1 MAEEFD
7 LIPANEKC
15 DTFKVVFDYYSPRAH
30 FIILPRNEFISTYF
44 ELDQKARPKVVKS
57 ALSIVSGYKLQK
69 SAILS
74 IHFGSWLTTKDKF
87 HAHICVDVDNYL
99 LIFEENKQR
108 IPGWP
113 SSDYVTK
120 QWIASKN
127 RNDYP
132 MNVRGYPFKSYFKEE
147 VKAIKDYRRPLTAG
161 SDSPCPQLPPNFSP
175 HQSEQRVGFAVEKSK
190 DPSSREYRR
199 SPTGESDSSCPPLPF
214 ALLFHPSEPRV
225 GFAVEKSKEPSSR
238 ESKFE
243 ALEAMINFAEKNNLT
258 NIKSKD
264 DNEGCHV
271 CLVLDGRSNGKSILV
286 NLP

>member
-69 SAILS
+69 STILS

-87 HAHICVDVDNYL
+87 HAHICVDVEDYL
-99 LIFEENKQR
+99 AIFEGNKQR

-113 SSDYVTK
+113 SSDYVTR
-120 QWIASKN
+120 QWKASKN
-127 RNDYP
+127 PNDYP
-132 MNVRGYPFKSYFKEE
+132 MNVRGYPFRTYYLEE
-147 VKAIKDYRRPLTAG
+147 VEAI
-161 SDSPCPQLPPNFSP
+161 
-175 HQSEQRVGFAVEKSK
+175 
-190 DPSSREYRR
+190 REYRR
-199 SPTGESDSSCPPLPF
+199 SPTGESDSSCPPLPLNF
-214 ALLFHPSEPRV
+214 LLHPSEPRV
-225 GFAVEKSKEPSSR
+225 GFAVEKSKEPSSC

-243 ALEAMINFAEKNNLT
+243 ALEAMINFAEQNNLT

-264 DNEGCHV
+264 DSDGCHV

>member
-57 ALSIVSGYKLQK
+57 ALSIVSGYKLQN

-87 HAHICVDVDNYL
+87 HAHICVDVEDYL
-99 LIFEENKQR
+99 AIFEENKQR

-113 SSDYVTK
+113 SSDYVTR
-120 QWIASKN
+120 QWKASKN
-127 RNDYP
+127 PNDYP
-132 MNVRGYPFKSYFKEE
+132 MNVRGYPFRTYYLEE
-147 VKAIKDYRRPLTAG
+147 VEAI
-161 SDSPCPQLPPNFSP
+161 
-175 HQSEQRVGFAVEKSK
+175 
-190 DPSSREYRR
+190 REYRR
-199 SPTGESDSSCPPLPF
+199 SPTGESDSSCPHLPF
-214 ALLFHPSEPRV
+214 AFLFHPSEPRV
-225 GFAVEKSKEPSSR
+225 GFAVEKSEEPRSC

-243 ALEAMINFAEKNNLT
+243 ALETMFNYAKDQNLT
-258 NIKSKD
+258 KINAKGGD
-264 DNEGCHV
+264 EGCHL
-271 CLVLDGRSNGKSILV
+271 CLVLDRKSHGFLFDEESQILV
-286 NLP
+286 GFIQVSGLKFYRDLCPDDKKDQWFANFSAKGDYRVST

>member
-57 ALSIVSGYKLQK
+57 ALSIVSGYKLQN

-87 HAHICVDVDNYL
+87 HAHICVDVEDYL
-99 LIFEENKQR
+99 AIFEGNKQR

-113 SSDYVTK
+113 SSDYVTR
-120 QWIASKN
+120 QWKASKN
-127 RNDYP
+127 PNDYP
-132 MNVRGYPFKSYFKEE
+132 MNVRGYPFKSYFKED
-147 VKAIKDYRRPLTAG
+147 VRAIKDYRKRPTAG
-161 SDSPCPQLPPNFSP
+161 SDRPCPPLPLNFLP
-175 HQSEQRVGFAVEKSK
+175 HQSE
-190 DPSSREYRR
+190 
-199 SPTGESDSSCPPLPF
+199 
-214 ALLFHPSEPRV
+214 PRV
-225 GFAVEKSKEPSSR
+225 RFAVEKSKEPSSC
-238 ESKFE
+238 ESKLK
-243 ALEAMINFAEKNNLT
+243 ALEEMINFAEQNNLT
-258 NIKSKD
+258 NITSND
-264 DNEGCHV
+264 QNNGCHV
-271 CLVLDGRSNGKSILV
+271 CLVLDERSNGKSILV